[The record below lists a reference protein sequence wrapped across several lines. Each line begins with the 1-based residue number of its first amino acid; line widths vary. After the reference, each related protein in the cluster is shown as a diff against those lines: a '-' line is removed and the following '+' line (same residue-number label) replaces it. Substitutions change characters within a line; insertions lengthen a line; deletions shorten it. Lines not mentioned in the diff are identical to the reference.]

1 MYFHDIIT
9 EQIKTCKP
17 DFVPMQAAV
26 IGTWKGC
33 SLETFSFYAI
43 YFVTWDLILAATFVE
58 ADSLFPFFY
67 KDVIIWNVYLC
78 VMHGVVY
85 QTIF

>member
-9 EQIKTCKP
+9 EQIKTCNP

-43 YFVTWDLILAATFVE
+43 YFETLATVVEGNSVTWDLILAATFVE

-67 KDVIIWNVYLC
+67 KDVII
-78 VMHGVVY
+78 
-85 QTIF
+85 